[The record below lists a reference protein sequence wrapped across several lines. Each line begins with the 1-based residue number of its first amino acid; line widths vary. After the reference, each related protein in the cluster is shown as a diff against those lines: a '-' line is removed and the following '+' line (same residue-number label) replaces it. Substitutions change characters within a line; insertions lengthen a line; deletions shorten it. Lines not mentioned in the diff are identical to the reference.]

1 VTTVQGRNSPRIRNR
16 CRVGWGHPA
25 RRALTLASLLLAAPS
40 GAADLP
46 PNFAALFGATTV
58 AFRPAGGSWDG
69 AQHDLALTAG
79 IGRYVSKTLALEVDL
94 GPTWV
99 RREYASFSVVP
110 GVVWAFSPHAYL
122 AARFPITVDPDSA
135 LYAAPGFGL
144 SHTFATRLTPTL
156 EANVVA
162 RVGHGR
168 TDLAV
173 TVTLG
178 LLYSF

>member
-1 VTTVQGRNSPRIRNR
+1 MRSGLPLIV
-16 CRVGWGHPA
+16 
-25 RRALTLASLLLAAPS
+25 LLALGPFLLATPVR
-40 GAADLP
+40 AADLP
-46 PNFAALFGATTV
+46 PNFAAVFGATTV

-94 GPTWV
+94 GPTWLSGD
-99 RREYASFSVVP
+99 YASFSVVP

-135 LYAAPGFGL
+135 VYAAPGFGL
-144 SHTFATRLTPTL
+144 SHTFANGLTPTL

-162 RVGHGR
+162 RMGHGR

>member
-1 VTTVQGRNSPRIRNR
+1 VFPAL
-16 CRVGWGHPA
+16 RVL
-25 RRALTLASLLLAAPS
+25 ALGPLLLSTPA
-40 GAADLP
+40 GAADPP

-58 AFRPAGGSWDG
+58 AFRPAGGSWEG

-79 IGRYVSKTLALEVDL
+79 IGRYVSKTFALEVDL

-99 RREYASFSVVP
+99 RRDYASFSVVP
-110 GVVWAFSPHAYL
+110 GAVWAFSPHAYL
-122 AARFPITVDPDSA
+122 AARFPITVDPGSA
-135 LYAAPGFGL
+135 AYAAPGFGL
-144 SHTFATRLTPTL
+144 SHTFANGLTPTL

-162 RVGHGR
+162 RLGHGR
-168 TDLAV
+168 TDLAM